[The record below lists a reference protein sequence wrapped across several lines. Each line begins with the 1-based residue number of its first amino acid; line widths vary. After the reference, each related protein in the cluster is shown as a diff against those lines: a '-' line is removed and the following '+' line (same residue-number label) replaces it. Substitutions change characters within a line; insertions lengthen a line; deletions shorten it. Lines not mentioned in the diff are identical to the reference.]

1 MHIAGWRGLLGQALV
16 ILAISACSLAGCAP
30 LIGYPK
36 DPENT
41 DATLAALA
49 PYFNGVKEADYLATA
64 DLALRTAKRNAIV
77 LARLRGYDIEFY
89 DFEQELYGQGNEIT
103 LGADLTALALGGLI
117 ATTGKAATKSAL
129 GAASAGV
136 IGAKAAIDKDL
147 FYQKTIP
154 ALLAQMEADRLKAIL
169 PITAGMKFSDAE
181 YPLMQAYIDLDAY
194 KNAGSIPAAINQI
207 NKAAGNAKDTL
218 QALRSTAFL
227 EDTSSQ
233 RLRTYIWPS
242 GITNLADQTH
252 VEKLRQWMST
262 HQLAGVPVAV
272 LLNSAAL
279 AEQRKQAVID
289 LSVP

>member
-1 MHIAGWRGLLGQALV
+1 
-16 ILAISACSLAGCAP
+16 
-30 LIGYPK
+30 
-36 DPENT
+36 
-41 DATLAALA
+41 
-49 PYFNGVKEADYLATA
+49 
-64 DLALRTAKRNAIV
+64 
-77 LARLRGYDIEFY
+77 
-89 DFEQELYGQGNEIT
+89 
-103 LGADLTALALGGLI
+103 LGGLI

-154 ALLAQMEADRLKAIL
+154 ALLVQMEADRLKAIL

>member
-1 MHIAGWRGLLGQALV
+1 
-16 ILAISACSLAGCAP
+16 
-30 LIGYPK
+30 
-36 DPENT
+36 
-41 DATLAALA
+41 LAALA

-227 EDTSSQ
+227 EDTPANGYAHTSGRPELPISPTK
-233 RLRTYIWPS
+233 RTLRSCGS
-242 GITNLADQTH
+242 G
-252 VEKLRQWMST
+252 
-262 HQLAGVPVAV
+262 
-272 LLNSAAL
+272 
-279 AEQRKQAVID
+279 
-289 LSVP
+289 